1 MTNDKFDADL
11 KSHRRFG
18 LLAFMLL
25 FGFGGIWATSAPIDG
40 AAIATGIVT
49 VKSYSK
55 VVQHLE
61 GGIIKDI
68 FVENGAMVEA
78 NQPILEIDNTQSLT
92 ELEAQNQRLLSLR
105 TWETRLEAER
115 DGRDTL
121 VYPSSFDLL
130 GERAREDMDGQIQIF
145 NARRSARA
153 GSIEILEQRIEQ
165 LQSQIR
171 GYRGLQA
178 SKEKLT
184 ASYNEELVDIGELLS
199 QGFSDK
205 NRLRELERNV
215 SVLEGEIAELTATIG
230 STEVAIGEARLQILQ
245 EEKEF
250 QNDVVSELRDV
261 QTEINVG
268 VEVATALEDVVSRT
282 IVRAPDSGIVNGLQF
297 HTIAGVI
304 APGMKILDIDS
315 EDQMN
320 LYFQTKKRKILPR
333 SQNQKNYFQLLN
345 SKDIVFAYGPA
356 GTGKTF
362 LAVAKAVASLQQG
375 LVKKIILSR
384 PAVEAGEKLGFLP
397 GDLKEKV
404 DPFLRP
410 IYDALYEMMPYDQVE
425 KKLANNTIEIA
436 PIAFMRGRTLEDCY
450 IILDEAQNTTK
461 IQMKMFLTRLGKNSK
476 MVVVGDNTQIDLIS
490 KNESGLIE
498 ASIKLKNIDDIGF
511 IELDQRDVIR
521 HEVVRKIINVY
532 EDKNSN

>member
-1 MTNDKFDADL
+1 LSDLNYSLDIELSDNNYLPNLFGVNDKNIQIL
-11 KSHRRFG
+11 EKINNVQIKYRGNKIKIIGTKSSIKDTREEI
-18 LLAFMLL
+18 LLL
-25 FGFGGIWATSAPIDG
+25 FEQAKKGLYIDEDK
-40 AAIATGIVT
+40 IMETRSM
-49 VKSYSK
+49 K
-55 VVQHLE
+55 
-61 GGIIKDI
+61 
-68 FVENGAMVEA
+68 
-78 NQPILEIDNTQSLT
+78 ILEIDS
-92 ELEAQNQRLLSLR
+92 
-105 TWETRLEAER
+105 
-115 DGRDTL
+115 
-121 VYPSSFDLL
+121 
-130 GERAREDMDGQIQIF
+130 
-145 NARRSARA
+145 
-153 GSIEILEQRIEQ
+153 
-165 LQSQIR
+165 
-171 GYRGLQA
+171 
-178 SKEKLT
+178 
-184 ASYNEELVDIGELLS
+184 EE
-199 QGFSDK
+199 
-205 NRLRELERNV
+205 N
-215 SVLEGEIAELTATIG
+215 
-230 STEVAIGEARLQILQ
+230 
-245 EEKEF
+245 
-250 QNDVVSELRDV
+250 
-261 QTEINVG
+261 
-268 VEVATALEDVVSRT
+268 
-282 IVRAPDSGIVNGLQF
+282 
-297 HTIAGVI
+297 
-304 APGMKILDIDS
+304 
-315 EDQMN
+315 MN
-320 LYFQTKKRKILPR
+320 LFFQTKKRKIMPR

-425 KKLANNTIEIA
+425 KKIANNTIEIA

-521 HEVVRKIINVY
+521 HEVVRKIINAY